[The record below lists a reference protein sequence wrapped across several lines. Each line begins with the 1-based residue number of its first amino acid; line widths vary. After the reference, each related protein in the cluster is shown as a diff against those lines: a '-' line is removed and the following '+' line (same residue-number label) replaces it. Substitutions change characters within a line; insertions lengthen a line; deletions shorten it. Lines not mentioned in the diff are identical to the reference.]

1 MFGTHLSPIWPFLD
15 PGGGFFVLPIA
26 ENCLFCVVT
35 HLNLDHVL
43 FLADGCHNFF
53 FFTIWVFDRKILGH
67 FGQFRGHF
75 WVILG
80 HFGGFSGTVRFP
92 HYSSRMVVIT
102 YFGLTF
108 GFLSEK
114 FWAILGSS
122 GAFFGPFW
130 GLFRNCSI
138 PALFLADGCY
148 NLFLFDF

>member
-53 FFTIWVFDRKILGH
+53 FSPI
-67 FGQFRGHF
+67 
-75 WVILG
+75 
-80 HFGGFSGTVRFP
+80 
-92 HYSSRMVVIT
+92 
-102 YFGLTF
+102 
-108 GFLSEK
+108 GFLIEK

-122 GAFFGPFW
+122 GAIFGSFW
-130 GLFRNCSI
+130 AILEAFQE
-138 PALFLADGCY
+138 
-148 NLFLFDF
+148 LFDSRTIPRGWLL